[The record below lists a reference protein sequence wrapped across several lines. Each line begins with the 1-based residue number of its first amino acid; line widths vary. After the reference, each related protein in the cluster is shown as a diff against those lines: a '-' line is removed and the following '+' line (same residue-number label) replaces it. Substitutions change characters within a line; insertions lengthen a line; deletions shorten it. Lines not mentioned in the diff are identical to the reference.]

1 MGPEERDLLST
12 VFPARSPLPSGSP
25 TIEPRRAHAV
35 DSSGNFPERTGSP
48 GIGLGISLESIRMSN
63 RLGELLVRE
72 KLISLQQL
80 RTAQEESR
88 RNNTSLGYQ
97 LARMGFISDQE
108 ITEFLSQQYRVQS
121 IDLNEFEID
130 EDVRKLVSQEVCE
143 RHRVI
148 PVSRAGSSLI
158 VAMADPS
165 NLHAIDDIKFLTGY
179 NVEPVV
185 ASETAILKA
194 IEQTYAAPEIS
205 YDTIME
211 GFDEGDIEVAD
222 LDDEVNLNDLERASE
237 DAPVVR
243 LCNAILLNAIKK
255 RASDIHIEP
264 YERKLRVRY
273 RIDGVLHEEMTP
285 PLKLKNAIASRL
297 KIMSSL
303 DIAERRLPQDGRI
316 KLKLGKG
323 REMDFR
329 VSSLPTIWGEKLV
342 LRLLDKTNLQL
353 DMTKLG
359 FSGKALADFKWAI
372 SQPYGMVL
380 VTGPTGSGKTT
391 TLYSALSELNQ
402 PDTNIS
408 TAEDPVEYNLM
419 GINQV
424 QMHDDIGLNFA
435 AALRS
440 FLRQDP
446 DIIMVG
452 EIRDFETAEIG
463 VKAAL
468 TGHLVLSTLHTND
481 APSTV
486 SRLLNMGIEPFLV
499 TASVN
504 LVLAQ
509 RLARKICE
517 ECRTEMNVDRSVL
530 VDVGVPEN
538 ELAGFRV
545 FKGAGCRTCGGT
557 GYKGRIA
564 LYEVMPFTERLK
576 ELVLQGVSTAELKDE
591 MIREGVAT
599 LRMAGIE
606 KIKAG
611 VTTID
616 EVLRV
621 TAADR
626 R

>member
-1 MGPEERDLLST
+1 M
-12 VFPARSPLPSGSP
+12 
-25 TIEPRRAHAV
+25 
-35 DSSGNFPERTGSP
+35 N
-48 GIGLGISLESIRMSN
+48 N

-80 RTAQEESR
+80 RQAQQEQQKSGV
-88 RNNTSLGYQ
+88 SLGYA
-97 LARMGFISDQE
+97 LAKMGFISDQE
-108 ITEFLSQQYRVQS
+108 ITDFLSQQYRVQS
-121 IDLNEFEID
+121 IDLTEYEVD
-130 EDVRKLVSQEVCE
+130 PEVRKLISQEVCE
-143 RHRVI
+143 RHKI
-148 PVSRAGSSLI
+148 LPVSRAGSSLI

-185 ASETAILKA
+185 ASEAAIMQA
-194 IEQTYAAPEIS
+194 IERYYAAPEIDFS
-205 YDTIME
+205 QIME
-211 GFDEGDIEVAD
+211 GFDEGSIEYEKQE
-222 LDDEVNLNDLERASE
+222 DDEGVDIGAGSE
-237 DAPVVR
+237 DAPVIR
-243 LCNAILLNAIKK
+243 LVNAILLNAIKK

-264 YERKLRVRY
+264 YEKSLRVRY
-273 RIDGVLHEEMTP
+273 RIDGVLHEEMKP
-285 PLKLKNAIASRL
+285 PMQLKNAISSRL

-323 REMDFR
+323 AEMDFR
-329 VSSLPTIWGEKLV
+329 TSVLPTIWGEKLC
-342 LRLLDKTNLQL
+342 LRLLDKSNLQL

-359 FSGKALADFKWAI
+359 FDQKPLSDFKHAI

-391 TLYSALSELNQ
+391 TLYSALSELN
-402 PDTNIS
+402 DTETNIS
-408 TAEDPVEYNLM
+408 TAEDPVEYNLT
-419 GINQV
+419 GINQC

-452 EIRDFETAEIG
+452 EIRDFETGEIA

-486 SRLLNMGIEPFLV
+486 TRLLNMGIEPFLV
-499 TASVN
+499 TASLN

-509 RLARKICE
+509 RLARRICADCKVE
-517 ECRTEMNVDRSVL
+517 VGRNPQVL
-530 VDVGVPEN
+530 KDVGANPEQI
-538 ELAGFRV
+538 ETGVLY
-545 FKGAGCRTCGGT
+545 KGTGCRTCNNS
-557 GYKGRIA
+557 GYKGRVA
-564 LYEVMPFTERLK
+564 LYEVMPLTDRLK
-576 ELVLQGVSTAELKDE
+576 EMVLEGASTAELKMQ
-591 MIREGVAT
+591 MIAEGISS
-599 LRMAGIE
+599 LRMGGIKKSLE
-606 KIKAG
+606 G
-611 VTTID
+611 VTTPD

-621 TAADR
+621 TTVDYK
-626 R
+626 